1 MYVNVYIH
9 IFIYIY
15 IYVYIYIYIYIY
27 VLLLLFPIGLMSR
40 VALQR
45 EFQISLKQSKIHWK
59 NAIQNLVNVK

>member
-1 MYVNVYIH
+1 MYVNVFLYI
-9 IFIYIY
+9 
-15 IYVYIYIYIYIY
+15 YIYIYIYIY

>member
-15 IYVYIYIYIYIY
+15 ICIYIYIY
-27 VLLLLFPIGLMSR
+27 VLLLLFPTGLMSR